1 MRISDWS
8 SDVCSSDLSGDS
20 QAMPGFE
27 IAAEDYRRLARLAKV
42 GPAPVVEMTSV
53 VHYDVSDSKAYNIIA
68 EIPGSDPKAG
78 YVMAGAHLDS
88 WVAGDGAAD
97 NGAGTAMIMEGARIL
112 ADMGVRP
119 KRTIRCATSAGE
131 ATGLCGCLA
140 SVYQTQAPA
149 GSPHCPTK
157 NR

>member
-27 IAAEDYRRLARLAKV
+27 IAAEDYRRLARLATV

-53 VHYDVSDSKAYNIIA
+53 VHYDDSDSKAYNIIA

-78 YVMAGAHLDS
+78 YVMAVAHLDS

-97 NGAGTAMIMEGARIL
+97 NGAGTAMLMEAARKSGR
-112 ADMGVRP
+112 AHVWTPVTNAHR
-119 KRTIRCATSAGE
+119 
-131 ATGLCGCLA
+131 
-140 SVYQTQAPA
+140 
-149 GSPHCPTK
+149 
-157 NR
+157 

>member
-1 MRISDWS
+1 MS
-8 SDVCSSDLSGDS
+8 SRDGKLIHGTGYLFASGSS
-20 QAMPGFE
+20 QAMPGCE

-53 VHYDVSDSKAYNIIA
+53 VHYDDSDSKAYNIIA

-78 YVMAGAHLDS
+78 YVMTGAHLDS

-97 NGAGTAMIMEGARIL
+97 NGAGTAMIMEAARIL

-119 KRTIRCATSAGE
+119 TIGREHGGT
-131 ATGLCGCLA
+131 T
-140 SVYQTQAPA
+140 T
-149 GSPHCPTK
+149 TK
-157 NR
+157 VSLV